1 VCPASRMSGRVAL
14 LDSIE
19 PDMAR
24 NIVEKVLDPHLVE
37 GKLEPGEVISYRID
51 QVLLQDAT
59 GTMAWMEFEQLGADR
74 VKVPR
79 VVQYVDHNMIQ
90 LDHKNPDDHFFL
102 QTCAMRYG
110 AVFSRPGNGISHYV
124 HLERFDVPGQTM
136 VGSDSHTTTGG
147 ALGMFALGIGGM
159 DAAVVMAGY
168 PFELTY
174 PRIVRVVLDNE
185 LQGWLSAKDVIL
197 EMLRRLTVK
206 GGLGKAFAF
215 DGPGVETLSVT
226 ERATIANMIQELG
239 ATAGIFPSDAATK
252 TWLEAQKRPGDFTE
266 LLPDDGARYDE
277 EMVIDLAAL
286 EPLIAKPRNPDNVVP
301 VREVAGTRVAQV
313 CVGSSVNSGYDDLAI
328 PAYIVSEGGGVNEWL
343 DMTVSPGSRQ
353 ALDAIA
359 RSGVLSQYV
368 AAGARLLEPACGPCV
383 GMGMAPPSGQPS
395 VRTMNRNF
403 QGRSGTEDDYVY
415 LTSPAVA
422 GATALKG
429 VITDPRDLDL
439 EPPRIEAPGP
449 RVDDSLLIMPPPPE
463 EAARIEI
470 WRGPNIKPPP
480 VPPDLPDALEGRI
493 LIVLGDNISTGSM
506 SPDGVLVFQERSN
519 IEAIAEFVFKKED
532 PEFVQRAKDW
542 GGGFIVAGD
551 NYGQGSSREHAAL
564 APLQLGVRAVFAKA
578 FHRIHRRNLINNGIV
593 PGLIDDEVSNKAQVG
608 DTWRLPNIRAEI
620 ASGSG
625 EFTLQLDGETVTV
638 RNDLQ
643 EHEREQ
649 LLAGGLL
656 RSLSQQAGR

>member
-1 VCPASRMSGRVAL
+1 
-14 LDSIE
+14 
-19 PDMAR
+19 MAQ
-24 NIVEKVLDPHLVE
+24 NIVEKVLEPHLVE

-51 QVLLQDAT
+51 QVMLQDAT
-59 GTMAWMEFEQLGADR
+59 GTMAWMEFEQLDRDR
-74 VKVPR
+74 VQVPR

-174 PRIVRVVLDNE
+174 PRIVRVVLENQ
-185 LQGWLSAKDVIL
+185 LQGWVSAKDVIL

-215 DGPGVETLSVT
+215 DGPGIESLSVT

-239 ATAGIFPSDAATK
+239 ATAGIFPSDAATR
-252 TWLEAQKRPGDFTE
+252 TWLEAQERPGDVTE

-301 VREVAGTRVAQV
+301 VRDVAGTKVAQV
-313 CVGSSVNSGYDDLAI
+313 CVGSSVNSGYEDLAI

-415 LTSPAVA
+415 LSSPAVA
-422 GATALKG
+422 GATALRG
-429 VITDPRDLDL
+429 VITDPRDLDQ
-439 EPPRIEAPGP
+439 EPPRIEAPEP
-449 RVDDSLLIMPPPPE
+449 TVDDSMLIQPPPE
-463 EAARIEI
+463 EEARKIEI

-480 VPPDLPDALEGRI
+480 VPPDLPDALEGRV

-519 IEAIAEFVFKKED
+519 IVAIAEYVFKKED
-532 PEFVQRAKDW
+532 PGFVSRAKEW

-578 FHRIHRRNLINNGIV
+578 FQRIHRRNLINNGIV
-593 PGLIDDEVSNKAQVG
+593 PVLIDDEVLNKAQVG
-608 DTWRLPNIRAEI
+608 DTWRLPDIRAEI
-620 ASGSG
+620 ASGNR
-625 EFTLQLDGETVTV
+625 EFTLQLDGEAVTV

-656 RSLSQQAGR
+656 RSLKQTGR